1 MIAEI
6 TDWKK
11 QGDENGEVFD
21 NTFRYSFSFYDIDT
35 EDSIYDWFE
44 EREYQGGGPT
54 WRGVILGLITLNEPQ
69 SIGAIDLDDEGDGL
83 VVSSNDLD
91 FLQRVLQW
99 TSDAKYNEEL
109 RLKAIEIAE
118 ENGEME

>member
-1 MIAEI
+1 MVAEI

-21 NTFRYSFSFYDIDT
+21 STFRYSFSFYDIDT

-54 WRGVILGLITLNEPQ
+54 WRGVIFGLIMLNEPQ

-83 VVSSNDLD
+83 AVSSNDLE